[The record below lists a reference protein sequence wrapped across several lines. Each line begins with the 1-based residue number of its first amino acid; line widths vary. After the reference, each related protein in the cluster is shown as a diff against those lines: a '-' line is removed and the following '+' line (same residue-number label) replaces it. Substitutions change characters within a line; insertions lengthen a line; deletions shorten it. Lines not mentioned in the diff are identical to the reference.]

1 MRLDITGRHVHI
13 PPPIRQLIE
22 RRLSRVERLL
32 NDSALSATAV
42 LTPEK
47 YRPRTEI
54 ILHAR
59 GDKLMRGLGEGN
71 AWNLSVRQAV
81 EKVEQQAK
89 KVKGKWSERK
99 RSDTRRRVPRT
110 VRAADAIRL
119 PRAERSEPEVPRVIR
134 ATRYAIK
141 PRSVDDAALRIE
153 QSTESFIVFRNPE
166 SSGLSIVYRRK
177 DGQLGLIEPDVKR
190 DKGFPLLP
198 YPLPHDRPPPSRRC
212 HRGRDAR

>member
-1 MRLDITGRHVHI
+1 MRLDITGRHVDI
-13 PPPIRQLIE
+13 TPTLRQLIE
-22 RRLSRVERLL
+22 RRLARVERLL
-32 NDSALSATAV
+32 NDSALSATAI
-42 LTPEK
+42 LTLEK
-47 YRPRTEI
+47 YRHRTEI

-110 VRAADAIRL
+110 VRAANAIRL
-119 PRAERSEPEVPRVIR
+119 PRSERSEPEAPRVIR

-141 PRSVDDAALRIE
+141 PMSVDDAALRIE
-153 QSTESFIVFRNPE
+153 QSTDSFIVFRNPE
-166 SSGLSIVYRRK
+166 SSVLSIVYRRK
-177 DGQLGLIEPDVKR
+177 DGQLGLIEPD
-190 DKGFPLLP
+190 
-198 YPLPHDRPPPSRRC
+198 
-212 HRGRDAR
+212 

>member
-1 MRLDITGRHVHI
+1 MRLDITGRHVDI
-13 PPPIRQLIE
+13 TPTIRQLIE
-22 RRLSRVERLL
+22 QRLSRVERLL

-42 LTPEK
+42 LTLEK
-47 YRPRTEI
+47 YRHRTEI

-89 KVKGKWSERK
+89 KVKGKWGERK

-110 VRAADAIRL
+110 VRAVAAIRP
-119 PRAERSEPEVPRVIR
+119 PRADRAEPETPRVIR

-141 PRSVDDAALRIE
+141 PMSVDDAALRME
-153 QSTESFIVFRNPE
+153 QSTEAFVVFRNMD
-166 SSGLSIVYRRK
+166 SSAVSIVYRRK
-177 DGQLGLIEPDVKR
+177 DGQLGLIEPD
-190 DKGFPLLP
+190 
-198 YPLPHDRPPPSRRC
+198 
-212 HRGRDAR
+212 